1 MTKEQI
7 KEKAEFIALGTF
19 LSAWPDNLSFD
30 EVLES
35 MERLSVYDLDDEG
48 ISIWQPF
55 EDCPPEDIT
64 GYIQDLHDHIV
75 HSFTLQEN

>member
-19 LSAWPDNLSFD
+19 LSSWPDNLSFD

-35 MERLSVYDLDDEG
+35 MERLGVYDLDDDG

-55 EDCPPEDIT
+55 EDYPPNEVSDHILT
-64 GYIQDLHDHIV
+64 LHDHIIQ
-75 HSFTLQEN
+75 SFTL